1 MEKKDIDALVR
12 DSVREVSTIDYK
24 ELIGDLGK
32 EGVKLDF
39 LRDICS
45 FANTRGGVIY
55 FGISE
60 RRDANGKKTGEPDK
74 ALGLAGFNGEEE
86 MSKINNIVSSRLEPR
101 IVVDMEPVYGFP
113 LGPVLVLRV
122 PQSWTGPHM
131 EGDDGRFY
139 MRDSTGKKLMDY
151 HTIRNSFIAFKA
163 ITEDVRTFHHE
174 RVKAILAASLFD
186 SRSLL
191 VLHAIPISSFVPA
204 IRESIALPL
213 LRQEANKLP
222 FLGGISGRPN
232 LDGLLFY
239 HKSEMVGSAEYT
251 QVFRSGIVERAV
263 GGLTGEWEGV
273 KVVYGEEIRR
283 TLDSNIR
290 GFLSLQRNLGL
301 EAPIV
306 VRLVLKGVEG
316 HKLVSPKV
324 IHPALLRGPV
334 FFDRDE
340 LWFPEMICDDLNASL
355 DPLIEELVTML
366 WQAGGFDQEL

>member
-12 DSVREVSTIDYK
+12 DGVREVSTIDYK

-32 EGVKLDF
+32 EGVKLDL

-55 FGISE
+55 FGVSE
-60 RRDANGKKTGEPDK
+60 RRDAGKKTGEPDK
-74 ALGLAGFNGEEE
+74 ALGLTGFNGEEE
-86 MSKINNIVSSRLEPR
+86 MSRINNIVSSRLEPR
-101 IVVDMEPVYGFP
+101 IVVDMEPVPGFP
-113 LGPVLVLRV
+113 RGPVLVLRV

-131 EGDDGRFY
+131 EKDDGRFY

-163 ITEDVRTFHHE
+163 ITEDVRTFHRD
-174 RVKAILAASLFD
+174 RVKAILAEPLFD
-186 SRSLL
+186 SQSLL
-191 VLHAIPISSFVPA
+191 ILHAIPISAFVPA
-204 IRESIALPL
+204 IRESIALPR
-213 LRQEANKLP
+213 LRQEANKLQ

-239 HKSEMVGSAEYT
+239 HKSEMVGAAEYT

-263 GGLTGEWEGV
+263 GGLTGEWHGV
-273 KVVYGEEIRR
+273 KVVYGEEIGK

-301 EAPIV
+301 EAPVV

-316 HKLVSPKV
+316 HKLVSSKV

-355 DPLIEELVTML
+355 DPFIGELVTML
-366 WQAGGFDQEL
+366 WQASGFDQEL